1 VITTRPTPPRWT
13 PSPALML
20 ASWMAAT
27 GLLAGCAEEPVA
39 TEPVRAPAEL
49 STPLLIAEEK
59 PEIGAL
65 DAFGNLKGSGEW
77 ILGFEVPEGAQRNPR
92 AVAFPVVY
100 VSANEQRV
108 LRFYRSR
115 GHTLIKK
122 MSSWTVAHSHRTLD
136 EDGGHPSKQRGATI
150 VMSQGPGAGY
160 TLRFHRSSPAPPK
173 KRPVELL
180 VEAERAT
187 PEARRG
193 QKGGDSPASIKKLRA
208 EAFHGG
214 PDTRKA
220 VDLSKRIYQ
229 HMKEQGS
236 ERFLD

>member
-1 VITTRPTPPRWT
+1 MITTRPTAARRT
-13 PSPALML
+13 PSPTLLL
-20 ASWMAAT
+20 ATWLVAT

-39 TEPVRAPAEL
+39 TEPESPPAEL

-59 PEIGAL
+59 PEIGSL

-77 ILGFEVPEGAQRNPR
+77 IMGFEIPEGAQRNPR
-92 AVAFPVVY
+92 ALAFPVVY
-100 VSANEQRV
+100 ISANEQRV

-122 MSSWTVAHSHRTLD
+122 MSRWTVAHSHRTLD
-136 EDGGHPSKQRGATI
+136 EDRGHPSKQQGATI

-160 TLRFHRSSPAPPK
+160 TLRFHRSSPSPPPK
-173 KRPVELL
+173 RPLERL
-180 VEAERAT
+180 VEAERAS
-187 PEARRG
+187 PETRPD
-193 QKGGDSPASIKKLRA
+193 QKDGDANASIKKLRA
-208 EAFHGG
+208 EAFQGR

-220 VDLSKRIYQ
+220 VDLSQRIYQ
-229 HMKEQGS
+229 HMKEQDS